1 MTEKSQLFAQE
12 YLMDLLKSKTSNLK
26 LGKGFILLV
35 SGEAG
40 FGKTFILQGL
50 DEFYKKNIPSVK
62 SVFTETQAPIG
73 NFKIGNIQPLYPFSK
88 AIELI
93 RSYSTLTPEKR
104 FARNIGLTALA
115 SIPVID
121 IVFYAVKE
129 MSKDW
134 REFQK
139 DKSSVNIR
147 KVSSAAADYYDALR
161 AIADKSPLI
170 ILMDDMHWCDA
181 QSVELLRLM
190 LENIEEVPII
200 FVIAYKASIIEA
212 QGLPFYSFVTNY
224 AKSEYIQKI
233 DLQNFS
239 LDNVSEMCNLYFTN
253 YKRNFEFEEWL
264 LEHSYGVPG
273 VLAEY
278 LRYFA
283 LYPPFGP
290 DGELIMNFKDN
301 EFLPTTVQSVFAQH
315 LELLNDEDKNT
326 LAVCSAEGREFSAL
340 VVAKLLNLDVLT
352 TIKKLRILQTKTG
365 FIKSIG
371 AQYRYGVKTTIYK
384 FTQAFYHSFFEN
396 SLEYEEYTALH
407 GQIASLLKQ
416 QFEDTENTDLK
427 QEIAPYLAAHSMES
441 GDKETAQN
449 MMIISAQ
456 QAHRYGSTEQI
467 NAAMTNYENIG
478 QTENQVERNTKEF
491 DELKYDLYY
500 TGADNIPPVT
510 NGNNVSH
517 EDLTNNTAAGF
528 DDSFIDFNML
538 RKSLISD
545 ILNDNQTSAIT
556 KSAKFLHDKS
566 NVLSFAEQVQIM
578 ALSAKASI
586 DLGNF
591 EDADQ
596 KLNDAQKKIGSNT
609 DASAE
614 CLLYNTFSILN
625 YYKNNQTK
633 AYFYLDKAANI
644 SMNTQPELRLLTL
657 SVISLVT
664 RNSSPD
670 KSRKYKEAAIK
681 LSADMNFELFTEDLQ
696 SIV

>member
-1 MTEKSQLFAQE
+1 MTEKTQLVAQDF
-12 YLMDLLKSKTSNLK
+12 LIDLLKSKSLNLK
-26 LGKGFILLV
+26 NGKGFILFV

-40 FGKTFILQGL
+40 FGKTYLLQEL
-50 DEFYKKNIPSVK
+50 DEYYKKNMPAVK

-88 AIELI
+88 AIELL
-93 RSYSTLTPEKR
+93 RTYSTLTPEKR

-139 DKSSVNIR
+139 DKSSATTR
-147 KVSSAAADYYDALR
+147 KVSSAAADFYDALR
-161 AIADKSPLI
+161 AISDKSPLV
-170 ILMDDMHWCDA
+170 ILMDDMHWCDS
-181 QSVELLRLM
+181 QSVELLRLF
-190 LENIEEVPII
+190 LENIAEVPII

-212 QGLPFYSFVTNY
+212 QGLPFYSLIVNY
-224 AKSEYIQKI
+224 SKSEYIQKI
-233 DLQNFS
+233 ELQNFN
-239 LDNVSEMCNLYFTN
+239 LDNVSEMCSLYFAN

-264 LEHSYGVPG
+264 LDHSYGVPG

-290 DGELIMNFKDN
+290 DGELVMNFKDN

-315 LELLNDEDKNT
+315 LEVLNDDDKNT

-340 VVAKLLNLDVLT
+340 VVSKLLNLDVLT
-352 TIKKLRILQTKTG
+352 AIKKLRILQTKTG

-371 AQYRYGVKTTIYK
+371 AQTRYGVKTTIYK

-396 SLEYEEYTALH
+396 TLEFEEYTALH

-416 QFEDTENTDLK
+416 KFDDTESEELK
-427 QEIAPYLAAHSMES
+427 QEIAPYLAAHSLES

-467 NAAMTNYENIG
+467 NAAMSNFESIG
-478 QTENQVERNTKEF
+478 QSSNQVERNTKQF
-491 DELKYDLYY
+491 DDLKYDLDY
-500 TGADNIPPVT
+500 TVADNISIEV
-510 NGNNVSH
+510 NGNS
-517 EDLTNNTAAGF
+517 NNTDESISIISPGI
-528 DDSFIDFNML
+528 DESFIDFTML
-538 RKSLISD
+538 RKSIISD
-545 ILNDNQTSAIT
+545 IINNNHQVAIS
-556 KSAKFLHDKS
+556 KADKFLGEKS
-566 NVLSFAEQVQIM
+566 NELTFNEQVQIM
-578 ALSAKASI
+578 SLCAKAYI
-586 DLGNF
+586 DLGKYDEAENI
-591 EDADQ
+591 
-596 KLNDAQKKIGSNT
+596 LNEAQKKIGNNT

-614 CLLYNTFSILN
+614 CLLYNTFSLLN
-625 YYKNNQTK
+625 HHINNQTK

-644 SMNTQPELRLLTL
+644 SMNIQSELKLLTL
-657 SVISLVT
+657 SIISIVT
-664 RNSSPD
+664 QNASPE

-681 LSADMNFELFTEDLQ
+681 LSAEMNFEQFTEDLMLT
-696 SIV
+696 V